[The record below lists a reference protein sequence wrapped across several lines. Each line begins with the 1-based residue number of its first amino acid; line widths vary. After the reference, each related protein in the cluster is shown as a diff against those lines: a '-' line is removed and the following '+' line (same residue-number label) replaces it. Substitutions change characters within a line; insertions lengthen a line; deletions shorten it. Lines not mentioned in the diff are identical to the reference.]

1 MNKSESS
8 LNKHLHDALLNIS
21 ENDSSEAI
29 DLLSNAGFNTSSLIK
44 SSLDKVESYKRTL
57 EQSVKVQ
64 EEKQLLNI
72 VTKRINELLE
82 KAPTKTTQFLSGYLG
97 KTSIQFQSVNK
108 INKRTLS
115 NLNNLKD
122 LADKLDKE
130 KFPKEK

>member
-57 EQSVKVQ
+57 EQSVIALISYDPIEVL
-64 EEKQLLNI
+64 EELKGISTNG
-72 VTKRINELLE
+72 KRWCI
-82 KAPTKTTQFLSGYLG
+82 
-97 KTSIQFQSVNK
+97 
-108 INKRTLS
+108 
-115 NLNNLKD
+115 
-122 LADKLDKE
+122 KE
-130 KFPKEK
+130 FSLT